1 MRTLVLALLA
11 ALCAPTAQAQFR
23 CNEDEPAPSRVS
35 GPSLEISSTDPRGQ
49 LLALIELAQRR
60 SDQLGASTLLAQAAR
75 EDWEEAR
82 AARLPRVQSE
92 VTAGAAG
99 QQVGGQR
106 QSQGQAGLNLSVS
119 APLWDAGRIE
129 ANSAWRAQ
137 LAEAA
142 RQGLFSAEQQIAA
155 QVVSFAMERGRL
167 VLQGQVYRQY
177 MRRMSCLVEAL
188 DTVVKADKG
197 RASELIQAQ
206 KSQMQA
212 ELAMEQ
218 TLAGLRS
225 TETKLKRLVGDTL
238 PPSASFSSVLTQ
250 VPDLTML
257 QRAAEQSPDMLQMDA
272 GARAQSRLAA
282 SIAAQNKPQL
292 SVGANAAATTTTRST
307 RAGDWGI
314 GVTLTV
320 PLISP
325 GQDSARTA
333 ALKRA
338 GAADLQAQEAMRS
351 RLYQMTELH
360 ESAVAALDRARR
372 IVDILRNSDRL
383 RAATL
388 VQWQQMGRRSLF
400 DVMGSESDYYSL
412 RVAHI
417 STLFEAQ
424 QAVAVL
430 WSLGPGMQSA
440 LR

>member
-11 ALCAPTAQAQFR
+11 ALGASTAQAQFR
-23 CNEDEPAPSRVS
+23 CNEDETQSSRVN
-35 GPSLEISSTDPRGQ
+35 GPSLEVSSTDPRGQ
-49 LLALIELAQRR
+49 LLALIELAQQR

-92 VTAGAAG
+92 VTAANAG
-99 QQVGGQR
+99 QQVGSLR
-106 QSQGQAGLNLSVS
+106 QSQGQAELNLSVS

-155 QVVSFAMERGRL
+155 QVVSYAMERGRL

-250 VPDLTML
+250 VPDLAML

-282 SIAAQNKPQL
+282 SIAAQTKPQL
-292 SVGANAAATTTTRST
+292 SVGATATATTTTRVK
-307 RAGDWGI
+307 RAGEWEV

-320 PLISP
+320 PLVSP

-338 GAADLQAQEAMRS
+338 SAADLQAQEALKS

-360 ESAVAALDRARR
+360 ESAVAALDRSRR

-400 DVMGSESDYYSL
+400 DVMGTESDYYSL